1 MAIAQQQCRVCGVEI
16 PSGFT
21 NCDACYHQPVPAKV
35 KKPASSELGNW
46 SGHMRRVAAAVIFV
60 ACAATL
66 AGCETMKGAGKD
78 IEDAGQNI
86 QKSAS

>member
-1 MAIAQQQCRVCGVEI
+1 MNKLI
-16 PSGFT
+16 
-21 NCDACYHQPVPAKV
+21 
-35 KKPASSELGNW
+35 
-46 SGHMRRVAAAVIFV
+46 AAVIFV

-86 QKSAS
+86 QKSAN

>member
-1 MAIAQQQCRVCGVEI
+1 MVISSQQCRVCGAVI

-21 NCDACYHQPVPAKV
+21 HCDACYDKVIVVKPVIRTNKQGDGLM
-35 KKPASSELGNW
+35 KRFL
-46 SGHMRRVAAAVIFV
+46 AAVIFV
-60 ACAATL
+60 TCAATL

-78 IEDAGQNI
+78 LEDAGQNI